1 MIPFKTKVARATGP
15 RWVHLMVALVP
26 AVLAAPA
33 GAQLQE
39 ALTAQVQVD
48 RDAAAAQA
56 ELNGIRERTQDAA
69 GRYAQAMA
77 DAESLERFNAQL
89 AEQVQSQ
96 EEEIAS
102 IEKQLLEIETTNR
115 EVQPLMQ
122 QMVDTLV
129 AFVELDVPFLLEERT
144 ARVQNLKDIMPR
156 ADVTISE
163 KYRRSSR
170 PIRSSSTTAARS
182 SAYEGRLGTGAD
194 ARTVEFAQLG
204 RVSLMYRTLDGSETG
219 YWDADQKDWVVDHE
233 LSRGRRGSHSRGASR
248 RRSGFVDRA
257 CSGAA
262 GGAVVIRI
270 RTLLPVA
277 AVALR
282 CSGSGSAAS
291 PAATLDGAAAS
302 RSQTFATDENEA
314 SRQRRAEYDGTAR
327 RRRRTRL
334 LQRAEQTARRSS
346 MRRRSGCPTRT
357 PRTSCGSAT

>member
-15 RWVHLMVALVP
+15 RWVHLMVALAP

-48 RDAAAAQA
+48 RDAAAAQV

-96 EEEIAS
+96 EEEIGS

-122 QMVDTLV
+122 QMVETLSR
-129 AFVELDVPFLLEERT
+129 FVELDVPFLLEERT

-156 ADVTISE
+156 ADITISE
-163 KYRRSSR
+163 KYRRILEAYQIELEYGR
-170 PIRSSSTTAARS
+170 TL

-204 RVSLMYRTLDGSETG
+204 RVSLMYRTLDGEETG
-219 YWDADQKDWVVDHE
+219 YWDANPKMWVIDNSYAQAIEKAIRVANGDDNADLLTVPVPAPQE
-233 LSRGRRGSHSRGASR
+233 V
-248 RRSGFVDRA
+248 RS
-257 CSGAA
+257 
-262 GGAVVIRI
+262 
-270 RTLLPVA
+270 
-277 AVALR
+277 
-282 CSGSGSAAS
+282 
-291 PAATLDGAAAS
+291 
-302 RSQTFATDENEA
+302 
-314 SRQRRAEYDGTAR
+314 
-327 RRRRTRL
+327 
-334 LQRAEQTARRSS
+334 
-346 MRRRSGCPTRT
+346 
-357 PRTSCGSAT
+357 